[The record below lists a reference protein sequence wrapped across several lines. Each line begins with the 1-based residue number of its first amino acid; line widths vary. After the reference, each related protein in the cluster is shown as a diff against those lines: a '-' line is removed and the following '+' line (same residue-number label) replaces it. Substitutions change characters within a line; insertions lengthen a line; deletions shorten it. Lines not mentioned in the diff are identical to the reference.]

1 MRFRLQLATVE
12 QAPEI
17 SVLRLM
23 VAEKLTA
30 KYGQGPWSHSSTV
43 KGVLYDLRNSVLYIA
58 KHRQK
63 IVATL
68 ALCSKK
74 PWAIDPQYFTECQK
88 PLYLIAMAV
97 APDWQGKGVGRQCL
111 AEVDKIAAARPTKAI
126 RLDAYDAEAGAGEFY
141 RRCGYNEVGR
151 ASYRNVPLIY
161 FERLIS

>member
-1 MRFRLQLATVE
+1 MRVRLQLATVE
-12 QAPEI
+12 QASEI

-63 IVATL
+63 VIATL
-68 ALCSKK
+68 ALCTKK
-74 PWAIDPQYFTECQK
+74 PWAIDPKYFTKCQT

-97 APDWQGKGVGRQCL
+97 APEWQGKGIGRQCL
-111 AEVDKIAAARPTKAI
+111 AQVDKIVGDWPADAI
-126 RLDAYDAEAGAGEFY
+126 RLDAYDAAAGAGEFY

-151 ASYRNVPLIY
+151 AMYRTVPLIY
-161 FERLIS
+161 FERLI